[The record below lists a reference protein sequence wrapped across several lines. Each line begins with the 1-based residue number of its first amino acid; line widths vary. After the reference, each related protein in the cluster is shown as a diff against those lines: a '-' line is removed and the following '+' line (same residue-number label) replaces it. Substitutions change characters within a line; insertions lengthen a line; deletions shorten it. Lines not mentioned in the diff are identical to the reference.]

1 MLENETNFFFKK
13 SQEKIIFN
21 HKREITELIRPI
33 NYTWKNLY
41 KMMNMI
47 KTLWR
52 MNKFDINFTL
62 NSQELH
68 KIIYT
73 NLKYCE
79 RIPNLN
85 LKNNVLESKIN
96 SFFQTNLFEILPKEK
111 KLYDLYDDL
120 FSKKQY
126 IPKKDENNK
135 SLFEDL
141 IINFKDFF
149 YKIQKNK
156 KSMKQLKK
164 LRWYMIFDESN
175 FFEDESKKAK
185 IDFFDLKKSNF
196 LIDLNTE
203 YENSDDSFDEMERNK
218 IYEEYNERESN
229 KIEDNLEEIYEKYII
244 NDELIDKLLKY
255 EKNPLFYLIKL
266 IYLTIIIFCKSLIS
280 HLLFIFINSE
290 EKESEKRKTILIN
303 SYLKSFNNFIDT
315 CSIIDEKCVNINIAM
330 NYLYDSL
337 FPDYPKFPK
346 FSIYRMCIR
355 IWFAEINTHLI
366 GKNTL
371 LYEIKE
377 ILSSIFSETLKEEL
391 LNKMEQKSKYDVF
404 NTKSVNYEKTKN
416 FSLDTSFL
424 LFKSINLS
432 CKDPIDD
439 MYSSFGQINVYEKE
453 DKQYKILEKGLSII
467 NDTFSNEYSVYFL
480 NSSLIYTNNLYDNL
494 VYKLESSIKYYIL
507 EVFNVYIFEKNSP
520 VKEII
525 DNILDYFDNY
535 FFKSYIIPNLK
546 NKINETVYL
555 FVKDNLLEF
564 VKNKYFENDDNNNNK
579 QFDEIN
585 LSKKSVFGS
594 AKTNWSSNLKSSSIL
609 DLNNDD
615 LGKNFNFS
623 ENICIKTSQYKKEI
637 IKYIMKNISFDM
649 NNSQI
654 EQKLYSINEQIN
666 LYDICN
672 SISNWHNEQTNKI
685 KENDKRIIEE
695 IINLKKLLNIP
706 LVYDQTKRY
715 LLSYSLQYDW
725 EFIKKAKTLEKYY
738 IKDEDDMDMIEDDN
752 LGNNLGNNYLGELDN
767 IGPGNNNFENNGFN
781 LKSSFF

>member
-21 HKREITELIRPI
+21 HKREVTELIRPI
-33 NYTWKNLY
+33 NYSWKNLY

-52 MNKFDINFTL
+52 MNKFNINFTL

-68 KIIYT
+68 KVIYS

-404 NTKSVNYEKTKN
+404 NTKSVNFEKTKN

-480 NSSLIYTNNLYDNL
+480 NSSLIDTNNLYDNL

-507 EVFNVYIFEKNSP
+507 EVFNVYIYEKNSP

-535 FFKSYIIPNLK
+535 FFKSYIIPILK

-564 VKNKYFENDDNNNNK
+564 VKNKYFENDNNNYK
-579 QFDEIN
+579 QFEEIN

-594 AKTNWSSNLKSSSIL
+594 AKTNWSSNLKSSSIF

-615 LGKNFNFS
+615 LGKNFKFS
-623 ENICIKTSQYKKEI
+623 ENIYIKTNEYKKEI
-637 IKYIMKNISFDM
+637 INYIMKNISFDM

-654 EQKLYSINEQIN
+654 EQKLDSINEQIN

-685 KENDKRIIEE
+685 KDNDKRIIEE
-695 IINLKKLLNIP
+695 IINLKKILNIP

-738 IKDEDDMDMIEDDN
+738 IKDKDDMDIIEDDN
-752 LGNNLGNNYLGELDN
+752 LENNLGNNYLGELDN
-767 IGPGNNNFENNGFN
+767 IGPGNNNFEHNGFN

>member
-164 LRWYMIFDESN
+164 LRWYLIFDEDN
-175 FFEDESKKAK
+175 FFEDETKKTK
-185 IDFFDLKKSNF
+185 MDFFNLKNNSF
-196 LIDLNTE
+196 LFELNKDFGD
-203 YENSDDSFDEMERNK
+203 SDDSFDEMERNK
-218 IYEEYNERESN
+218 IYEEYNESQTN

-432 CKDPIDD
+432 CKDPIND
-439 MYSSFGQINVYEKE
+439 MYSSFGQINAYEKE

-480 NSSLIYTNNLYDNL
+480 NSSLIDTNNLYDNL

-507 EVFNVYIFEKNSP
+507 EVFNVYIYEKNSP

-594 AKTNWSSNLKSSSIL
+594 AKTNWSSNLKSSSIF

-623 ENICIKTSQYKKEI
+623 ENLYVKTNEYKKEI
-637 IKYIMKNISFDM
+637 INYIMKNISFDM

-654 EQKLYSINEQIN
+654 EQKLDFINEQIN

-695 IINLKKLLNIP
+695 IINLKKILNIP

-738 IKDEDDMDMIEDDN
+738 IKDKDDMDIIEDDN
-752 LGNNLGNNYLGELDN
+752 LENNLGNNYLGELDN